1 MIESILE
8 IKRLGGNSMTYLRN
22 TKEMLNKARREGY
35 AIPAFNIHNL
45 ETIQTVI
52 EAAVEMKSPV
62 ILAATPGTMNY
73 AGRAYI
79 QAMAEVAA
87 KENDIPIALHLDH
100 HETVDSIE
108 ESLKLGTK
116 SVMIDGSHNS
126 FEENIELTKKVVD
139 LAHSYGATV
148 EAELGKLVGQEDD
161 MIVEAKDA
169 AYTDPDTVVEFVERT
184 GVDTLAVAI
193 GTGHGVYESKPDL
206 DFERLEKIKNL
217 IDIPIILHGAS
228 GISKED
234 VQKCISLGCAKVNIS
249 TELKIPF
256 STALREFLIEH
267 PNETDTR
274 KYMGPAKAAMKE
286 AAIAKIL
293 ICMSDGKA

>member
-1 MIESILE
+1 M
-8 IKRLGGNSMTYLRN
+8 GQLRN
-22 TKEMLNKARREGY
+22 TSEMLIKASKEGY
-35 AIPAFNIHNL
+35 AVPAFNIHNL

-52 EAAVEMKSPV
+52 EAAVELKSPV
-62 ILAATPGTMNY
+62 ILAATPGTMDY

-100 HETVDSIE
+100 HETIESIE

-116 SVMIDGSHNS
+116 SVMIDGSMES
-126 FEENIELTKKVVD
+126 YEENIELTKKVVD

-161 MIVEAKDA
+161 KIVEEKDA
-169 AYTDPDTVVEFVERT
+169 AYTDPDTVVDFVERT
-184 GVDTLAVAI
+184 GVDTIAVAI
-193 GTGHGVYESKPDL
+193 GTGHGVYKSKPEL
-206 DFERLEKIKNL
+206 DFERLEKINNL
-217 IDIPIILHGAS
+217 VDVPIILHGAS

-286 AAIAKIL
+286 AAISKIL

>member
-1 MIESILE
+1 M
-8 IKRLGGNSMTYLRN
+8 GYVQN
-22 TKEMLNKARREGY
+22 TKEMLEKAQQEGY
-35 AIPAFNIHNL
+35 AVPAFNIHNM

-52 EAAVEMKSPV
+52 ETAVELRSPV
-62 ILAATPGTMNY
+62 ILAATPGTMKY

-100 HETVDSIE
+100 HETIESIE

-116 SVMIDGSHNS
+116 SVMIDGSHNT
-126 FEENIELTKKVVD
+126 FEENIALSKKVAD

-161 MIVEAKDA
+161 LIVEAKDA
-169 AYTDPDTVVEFVERT
+169 AYTDPDTVVEFVEKT
-184 GVDTLAVAI
+184 GVDSLAVAI
-193 GTGHGVYESKPDL
+193 GTGHGLYETKPDL
-206 DFERLEKIKNL
+206 DFDRLQKIRQL
-217 IDIPIILHGAS
+217 VDIPIVLHGAS

-234 VQKCISLGCAKVNIS
+234 VQKCIEHGCAKVNIS

-256 STALREFLIEH
+256 SNGLRDHLIAH
-267 PNETDTR
+267 PEETDPR
-274 KYMGPAKAAMKE
+274 KYMGPAKDKMKE
-286 AAIAKIL
+286 AVIEKIL
-293 ICMSDGKA
+293 ICKSDGKA

>member
-1 MIESILE
+1 M
-8 IKRLGGNSMTYLRN
+8 GYLQSS
-22 TKEMLNKARREGY
+22 KEMLIKARKEGY
-35 AIPAFNIHNL
+35 AVPAFNIHNL
-45 ETIQTVI
+45 ETIQTAV
-52 EAAVEMKSPV
+52 EAAVEMRSPI
-62 ILAATPGTMNY
+62 ILAATPGTMDY

-79 QAMAEVAA
+79 QAIAEVAA

-100 HETVDSIE
+100 HETLESIE

-116 SVMIDGSHNS
+116 SVMIDGSHGS
-126 FEENIELTKKVVD
+126 FEDNIALSKQVVD
-139 LAHSYGATV
+139 LAHKYGAAV

-161 MIVEAKDA
+161 LIVESKDG
-169 AYTDPDTVVEFVERT
+169 AYTDPDTVVEFIERT
-184 GVDTLAVAI
+184 GIDTLAVAI
-193 GTGHGVYESKPDL
+193 GTGHGVYESKPNL

-234 VQKCISLGCAKVNIS
+234 VQRCIALGCAKVNIS

-256 STALREFLIEH
+256 SNALRKFLVEN

-274 KYMGPAKAAMKE
+274 KYMGPAKAKMKE
-286 AAIAKIL
+286 AAIEKIL